1 MSQLM
6 AKSREIELF
15 AYRCDIKRRF
25 YVTAEQKVQNTK
37 RKMNR
42 VHIFRRIALALSMV
56 AAVLASSSCENG
68 FIFEGEGDCGT
79 YYRIRF
85 KYDYNIKFA
94 DAFTNEV
101 NSVAL
106 YVFDEND
113 VLVEE
118 VATTDKQ
125 ALSSGTFEIPLELE
139 PGKYTLMA
147 WGGLMDEESFDML
160 ADTQVGKTKREE
172 LQVRM
177 HRQYDEN
184 GKATVSEDLLP
195 LFHGSM
201 PLEVKDIPG
210 TFTETMSLMKN
221 TNVIRILLHE
231 ISGHDIDASKFI
243 FEINDD
249 NGLYD
254 WNNILLDDE
263 MITYI
268 AWHQSTGTADVDDND
283 VKAVT
288 SVSVA
293 LAELT
298 IGRMRAGD
306 SPVLHI
312 KDRETGKDVFRIP
325 VADYALLVKGNYR
338 HGMGDQEYLDRQDE
352 YTMTF
357 FLDEGEWL
365 SSVIYIN
372 SWRVVLN
379 NSELN

>member
-1 MSQLM
+1 
-6 AKSREIELF
+6 
-15 AYRCDIKRRF
+15 
-25 YVTAEQKVQNTK
+25 
-37 RKMNR
+37 
-42 VHIFRRIALALSMV
+42 MV
-56 AAVLASSSCENG
+56 AAALASSSCENG
-68 FIFEGEGDCGT
+68 LIFEGEGDCGI

-94 DAFTNEV
+94 DAFANEV

-113 VLVEE
+113 ILVEE
-118 VATTDKQ
+118 IATTDKD
-125 ALSSGTFEIPLELE
+125 ALSSGTFEIPIELE
-139 PGKYTLMA
+139 PGSYTLLA

-160 ADTQVGKTKREE
+160 ADTNTGVTKLED

-177 HRQYDEN
+177 HRQYED
-184 GKATVSEDLLP
+184 GKAKVSEDLLP
-195 LFHGSM
+195 LYHGSM
-201 PLEVKDIPG
+201 SLEVKDVPG
-210 TFTETMSLMKN
+210 TYTETMSLMKN
-221 TNVIRILLHE
+221 TNVIRVLLHE
-231 ISGHDIDASKFI
+231 ISGHDIDAEKFI

-249 NGLYD
+249 NGLYGWD
-254 WNNILLDDE
+254 NALLDDE
-263 MITYI
+263 MITYS
-268 AWHQSTGTADVDDND
+268 AWSQSTGTADMSDVE

-288 SVSVA
+288 SATVA

-312 KDRETGKDVFRIP
+312 KSRETGEDVFRIP

-338 HGMGDQEYLDRQDE
+338 EKMGDQEYLDRQDE

-357 FLDEGEWL
+357 FLDEGEWV

-379 NSELN
+379 NTELN

>member
-1 MSQLM
+1 
-6 AKSREIELF
+6 
-15 AYRCDIKRRF
+15 
-25 YVTAEQKVQNTK
+25 
-37 RKMNR
+37 
-42 VHIFRRIALALSMV
+42 MV
-56 AAVLASSSCENG
+56 AAALAASSCQDG

-85 KYDYNIKFA
+85 RYDYNIKFA
-94 DAFTNEV
+94 DAFAAEV
-101 NSVAL
+101 NSIAL

-118 VATTDKQ
+118 IATTDKK
-125 ALSSGTFEIPLELE
+125 ALSSGNFEIPLELL

-147 WGGLMDEESFDML
+147 WGGLMNEESFDML
-160 ADTQVGKTKREE
+160 ADTKIGVTRREE

-177 HRQYDEN
+177 HRQHDEY
-184 GKATVSEDLLP
+184 GKARVSEDLLP
-195 LFHGSM
+195 LYHGTM
-201 PLEVKDIPG
+201 PLEVKALPG
-210 TFTETMSLMKN
+210 TFTETMSLKKN

-231 ISGHDIDASKFI
+231 MSGHDVDADKFI
-243 FEINDD
+243 FEINDS

-254 WNNILLDDE
+254 CDNNLLDDE
-263 MITYI
+263 MITYS
-268 AWHQSTGTADVDDND
+268 AWHQSTGSADVDDTD

-312 KDRETGKDVFRIP
+312 KDRETGEDVFRIP
-325 VADYALLVKGNYR
+325 VADYALLVKGYYR
-338 HGMGDQEYLDRQDE
+338 QGMGDQEYLDRQDE

-357 FLDEGEWL
+357 FLDEGKWV

>member
-1 MSQLM
+1 
-6 AKSREIELF
+6 
-15 AYRCDIKRRF
+15 
-25 YVTAEQKVQNTK
+25 
-37 RKMNR
+37 MNR
-42 VHIFRRIALALSMV
+42 VHMIRKIFLALSMV
-56 AAVLASSSCENG
+56 AAMLAGSSCENG
-68 FIFEGEGDCGT
+68 LIFEGEGDCGV

-94 DAFTNEV
+94 DAFANEV

-113 VLVEE
+113 ILVEE
-118 VATTDKQ
+118 IAATDKE

-139 PGKYTLMA
+139 PGNYTLMA
-147 WGGLMDEESFDML
+147 WGGLMNEESFDML
-160 ADTQVGKTKREE
+160 AQAETGRTKLQE

-177 HRQYDEN
+177 HRQHDEN
-184 GKATVSEDLLP
+184 GRAKVSEDLLP
-195 LFHGSM
+195 LFHGTL
-201 PLEVKDIPG
+201 PLEVTAVPG
-210 TFTETMSLMKN
+210 TYTETMSLMKN

-231 ISGHDIDASKFI
+231 MSGHEIDADKFI

-254 WNNILLDDE
+254 WDNTLLEDE
-263 MITYI
+263 MITYS
-268 AWHQSTGTADVDDND
+268 AWHQQTGTADVEDSD

-298 IGRMRAGD
+298 IGRMRAGS

-312 KDRETGKDVFRIP
+312 RNRETGEDVFRIP

-338 HGMGDQEYLDRQDE
+338 KNMGDQEYLDRQDE

-357 FLDEGEWL
+357 FLDEGEWV

-379 NSELN
+379 DTGLN

>member
-1 MSQLM
+1 
-6 AKSREIELF
+6 
-15 AYRCDIKRRF
+15 
-25 YVTAEQKVQNTK
+25 
-37 RKMNR
+37 MNR
-42 VHIFRRIALALSMV
+42 VHIIRKMALALSLV
-56 AAVLASSSCENG
+56 AAMLAGSSCVNG
-68 FIFEGEGDCGT
+68 LIFEGEGDCGV

-94 DAFTNEV
+94 DAFANEV

-113 VLVEE
+113 VLLEE
-118 VATTDKQ
+118 IATTDKE

-147 WGGLMDEESFDML
+147 WGGLMDEESFDLL
-160 ADTQVGKTKREE
+160 ADTQVGKTKLQE
-172 LQVRM
+172 LQVKM

-184 GKATVSEDLLP
+184 GKARVSEDLLP
-195 LFHGSM
+195 LFHGTL
-201 PLEVKDIPG
+201 PLEVTARPG
-210 TFTETMSLMKN
+210 IYTETMSLMKN
-221 TNVIRILLHE
+221 TNVVRILLHE
-231 ISGHDIDASKFI
+231 MSGHDVDADKFI

-254 WNNILLDDE
+254 WDNTLLDDE
-263 MITYI
+263 MITYS
-268 AWHQSTGTADVDDND
+268 AWSQSTGSADIDEGD

-288 SVSVA
+288 QVNVA

-312 KDRETGKDVFRIP
+312 RNRETGEDVFRIP
-325 VADYALLVKGNYR
+325 VADYALLVKGHYR
-338 HGMGDQEYLDRQDE
+338 QGMGDQEYLDRQDE

-357 FLDEGEWL
+357 FLNEGEWL

-379 NSELN
+379 DTELN

>member
-1 MSQLM
+1 
-6 AKSREIELF
+6 
-15 AYRCDIKRRF
+15 
-25 YVTAEQKVQNTK
+25 
-37 RKMNR
+37 
-42 VHIFRRIALALSMV
+42 MV
-56 AAVLASSSCENG
+56 AALLASSSCQNG

-94 DAFTNEV
+94 DAFANEV
-101 NSVAL
+101 GSIAL

-113 VLVEE
+113 ILVEE
-118 VATTDKQ
+118 IATTDKDV
-125 ALSSGTFEIPLELE
+125 LSSGTFEIPLELE
-139 PGKYTLMA
+139 PGNYTLMA

-160 ADTQVGKTKREE
+160 ADTKVGVTKREE

-177 HRQYDEN
+177 HRQYDVN
-184 GKATVSEDLLP
+184 GTARVNEDLLP
-195 LFHGSM
+195 LFHGVM
-201 PLEVKDIPG
+201 PIEVKDIPG

-231 ISGHDIDASKFI
+231 ISGHDVDASQFI

-254 WNNILLDDE
+254 WDNTLLDDE
-263 MITYI
+263 MITYS
-268 AWHQSTGTADVDDND
+268 AWNQSTGSAEVEDSD
-283 VKAVT
+283 VKSVT

-312 KDRETGKDVFRIP
+312 KNRESGEDVFRIP
-325 VADYALLVKGNYR
+325 IADYALLVKGYYR
-338 HGMGDQEYLDRQDE
+338 EKMGDQEYLDRQDE

-357 FLDEGEWL
+357 FLDEGEWV

-379 NSELN
+379 NTELN

>member
-1 MSQLM
+1 M
-6 AKSREIELF
+6 
-15 AYRCDIKRRF
+15 
-25 YVTAEQKVQNTK
+25 
-37 RKMNR
+37 
-42 VHIFRRIALALSMV
+42 ALSMV
-56 AAVLASSSCENG
+56 AAALAASSCENG
-68 FIFEGEGDCGT
+68 LIFEGEGDCGV

-94 DAFTNEV
+94 DAFASEV

-113 VLVEE
+113 ILVEKI
-118 VATTDKQ
+118 AATDKE
-125 ALSSGTFEIPLELE
+125 ALSSGSFEIPIEIE
-139 PGKYTLMA
+139 PGNYTLMA
-147 WGGLMDEESFDML
+147 WGGLMNEESFELL
-160 ADTQVGKTKREE
+160 ADAKTGETRLEDMQVKMR
-172 LQVRM
+172 
-177 HRQYDEN
+177 RQYDEN
-184 GKATVSEDLLP
+184 GNAAVGEDLLP

-201 PLEVKDIPG
+201 PLCVTDAPG
-210 TFTETMSLMKN
+210 VYTETMSLMKN

-231 ISGHDIDASKFI
+231 ISGHDVDADAFI
-243 FEINDD
+243 FEIKDD
-249 NGLYD
+249 NGLYSWD
-254 WNNILLDDE
+254 NALLDDE
-263 MITYI
+263 MITYS
-268 AWHQSTGTADVDDND
+268 AWSQSTGTAEVEEIQS
-283 VKAVT
+283 KAVS

-312 KDRETGKDVFRIP
+312 RNRETGEDVFRIP

-338 HGMGDQEYLDRQDE
+338 ENMGDQEYLDRQDE

-357 FLDEGEWL
+357 FLDEGEWV

-379 NSELN
+379 NTELN

>member
-1 MSQLM
+1 
-6 AKSREIELF
+6 
-15 AYRCDIKRRF
+15 
-25 YVTAEQKVQNTK
+25 
-37 RKMNR
+37 MNR
-42 VHIFRRIALALSMV
+42 VHIFRRIVLALSMV
-56 AAVLASSSCENG
+56 AAALAASSCQDG

-85 KYDYNIKFA
+85 RYDYNIKFA
-94 DAFTNEV
+94 DAFAAEV
-101 NSVAL
+101 NSIAL

-113 VLVEE
+113 ILVEE
-118 VATTDKQ
+118 IATTDKK
-125 ALSSGTFEIPLELE
+125 ALSSGKFEIPLELE

-147 WGGLMDEESFDML
+147 WGGLMNEESFDML
-160 ADTQVGKTKREE
+160 ADTKVGVTKREE

-184 GKATVSEDLLP
+184 GEARVSEDLLP
-195 LFHGSM
+195 LYHGTMS
-201 PLEVKDIPG
+201 LEVKALPG
-210 TFTETMSLMKN
+210 TFTETMSLKKN

-231 ISGHDIDASKFI
+231 MSGHDVDADKFI
-243 FEINDD
+243 FEINDS

-254 WNNILLDDE
+254 CDNNLLDDE
-263 MITYI
+263 MITYS
-268 AWHQSTGTADVDDND
+268 AWHQSTGSADVDDMD

-312 KDRETGKDVFRIP
+312 KDRETGEDVFRIP
-325 VADYALLVKGNYR
+325 VADYALLVKGYYR
-338 HGMGDQEYLDRQDE
+338 QGMGDQEYLDRQDE

-357 FLDEGEWL
+357 FLDEGKWV

>member
-1 MSQLM
+1 
-6 AKSREIELF
+6 
-15 AYRCDIKRRF
+15 
-25 YVTAEQKVQNTK
+25 
-37 RKMNR
+37 MNR
-42 VHIFRRIALALSMV
+42 VHIIRRIVLALSMV
-56 AAVLASSSCENG
+56 AAALAASSCQDG

-85 KYDYNIKFA
+85 RYDYNIKFA
-94 DAFTNEV
+94 DAFAAEV
-101 NSVAL
+101 NSIAL

-113 VLVEE
+113 VLVDEI
-118 VATTDKQ
+118 ATTDKK
-125 ALSSGTFEIPLELE
+125 ALSSGNFEIPLELQ

-147 WGGLMDEESFDML
+147 WGGLMNEESFDML
-160 ADTQVGKTKREE
+160 ADTKVGVTRREE

-177 HRQYDEN
+177 HRQHDED
-184 GKATVSEDLLP
+184 GKARVSEDLLP
-195 LFHGSM
+195 LYHGTM
-201 PLEVKDIPG
+201 PLEVKALPG
-210 TFTETMSLMKN
+210 TFTETMSLKKN

-231 ISGHDIDASKFI
+231 MSGHDVDADKFI
-243 FEINDD
+243 FEINDS

-254 WNNILLDDE
+254 CDNNLLDDE
-263 MITYI
+263 MITYS
-268 AWHQSTGTADVDDND
+268 AWHQSTGSADVDDTD

-312 KDRETGKDVFRIP
+312 KDRETGEDVFRIP
-325 VADYALLVKGNYR
+325 VADYALLVKGYYR
-338 HGMGDQEYLDRQDE
+338 QGMGDQEYLDRQDE

-357 FLDEGEWL
+357 FLDEGKWV

>member
-1 MSQLM
+1 
-6 AKSREIELF
+6 
-15 AYRCDIKRRF
+15 
-25 YVTAEQKVQNTK
+25 
-37 RKMNR
+37 MNR

-118 VATTDKQ
+118 IATTDKQ
-125 ALSSGTFEIPLELE
+125 ALSSGSFEIPLELE
-139 PGKYTLMA
+139 PGRYTLMA

-160 ADTQVGKTKREE
+160 ADTQVGVTKREE

-184 GKATVSEDLLP
+184 GKATISEDLLP

-254 WNNILLDDE
+254 WDNTILDDE
-263 MITYI
+263 MITYS

-338 HGMGDQEYLDRQDE
+338 QGMGDQEYLDRQDE

-379 NSELN
+379 DTELN

>member
-1 MSQLM
+1 
-6 AKSREIELF
+6 
-15 AYRCDIKRRF
+15 
-25 YVTAEQKVQNTK
+25 
-37 RKMNR
+37 MNR
-42 VHIFRRIALALSMV
+42 VHIIRRIVLALSMV
-56 AAVLASSSCENG
+56 AAALAASSCQDG

-85 KYDYNIKFA
+85 RYDYNIKFA
-94 DAFTNEV
+94 DAFAAEV
-101 NSVAL
+101 NSIAL

-118 VATTDKQ
+118 IATTDKK
-125 ALSSGTFEIPLELE
+125 ALSSGNFEIPLELQ

-147 WGGLMDEESFDML
+147 WGGLMNEESFDML
-160 ADTQVGKTKREE
+160 ADTKVGVTRREE

-177 HRQYDEN
+177 HRQHDED
-184 GKATVSEDLLP
+184 GKARVSEDLLP
-195 LFHGSM
+195 LYHGTM
-201 PLEVKDIPG
+201 PLEVKALPG
-210 TFTETMSLMKN
+210 TFTETMSLKKN

-231 ISGHDIDASKFI
+231 MSGHDVDADKFI
-243 FEINDD
+243 FEINDS

-254 WNNILLDDE
+254 CDNNLLDDE
-263 MITYI
+263 MITYS
-268 AWHQSTGTADVDDND
+268 AWHQSTGSADVDDTD

-312 KDRETGKDVFRIP
+312 KDRETGEDVFCIP
-325 VADYALLVKGNYR
+325 VADYALLVKGYYR
-338 HGMGDQEYLDRQDE
+338 QGMGDQEYLDRQDE

-357 FLDEGEWL
+357 FLDEGKWV

-379 NSELN
+379 DSELN

>member
-1 MSQLM
+1 
-6 AKSREIELF
+6 
-15 AYRCDIKRRF
+15 
-25 YVTAEQKVQNTK
+25 
-37 RKMNR
+37 
-42 VHIFRRIALALSMV
+42 MV
-56 AAVLASSSCENG
+56 AAALAASSCQNG

-85 KYDYNIKFA
+85 RYDYNIKFA
-94 DAFTNEV
+94 DAFAAEV
-101 NSVAL
+101 NSIAL

-118 VATTDKQ
+118 IATTDKK
-125 ALSSGTFEIPLELE
+125 ALSSGNFEIPLELQ

-147 WGGLMDEESFDML
+147 WGGLMNEESFDML
-160 ADTQVGKTKREE
+160 ADTKVGVTRREE

-177 HRQYDEN
+177 HRQHDED
-184 GKATVSEDLLP
+184 GKARVSEDLLP
-195 LFHGSM
+195 LYHGTM
-201 PLEVKDIPG
+201 PLEVKALPG
-210 TFTETMSLMKN
+210 TFTETLSLKKN

-231 ISGHDIDASKFI
+231 MSGHDVDADKFV
-243 FEINDD
+243 FEINDS

-254 WNNILLDDE
+254 CDNNLLDDE
-263 MITYI
+263 MITYS
-268 AWHQSTGTADVDDND
+268 AWHQSTGSADVDDTD

-312 KDRETGKDVFRIP
+312 KDRETGEDVFRIP
-325 VADYALLVKGNYR
+325 VADYALLVKGYYR
-338 HGMGDQEYLDRQDE
+338 QGMGDQEYLDRQDE

-357 FLDEGEWL
+357 FLDEGKWV

>member
-1 MSQLM
+1 
-6 AKSREIELF
+6 
-15 AYRCDIKRRF
+15 
-25 YVTAEQKVQNTK
+25 
-37 RKMNR
+37 MNR
-42 VHIFRRIALALSMV
+42 VQIFRRVLMALSMV
-56 AAVLASSSCENG
+56 AAVLATSSCENG
-68 FIFEGEGDCGT
+68 VIFEGEGDCGI

-85 KYDYNIKFA
+85 RYDYNIKFA
-94 DAFTNEV
+94 DAFAYEV
-101 NSVAL
+101 NSIAL

-113 VLVEE
+113 ILVEE
-118 VATTDKQ
+118 IATTDKKT
-125 ALSSGTFEIPLELE
+125 LSSGNFEIPLELQ

-147 WGGLMDEESFDML
+147 WGGLMNEESFDLL
-160 ADTQVGKTKREE
+160 ADTKVGVTRREE

-184 GKATVSEDLLP
+184 GNARVSEDLLP
-195 LFHGSM
+195 LFHGTM
-201 PLEVKDIPG
+201 PLEVTGMPG

-231 ISGHDIDASKFI
+231 MSGHDVDADKFI
-243 FEINDD
+243 FEINDS

-254 WNNILLDDE
+254 CDNNLLDDE
-263 MITYI
+263 MITYS
-268 AWHQSTGTADVDDND
+268 AWHQSTGSADVDDAD

-298 IGRMRAGD
+298 IGRMRAGE

-312 KDRETGKDVFRIP
+312 RNRETGEDVFRIP

-338 HGMGDQEYLDRQDE
+338 QGMGDQEYLDRQDE

-357 FLDEGEWL
+357 FLDEGEWV

>member
-1 MSQLM
+1 
-6 AKSREIELF
+6 
-15 AYRCDIKRRF
+15 
-25 YVTAEQKVQNTK
+25 
-37 RKMNR
+37 
-42 VHIFRRIALALSMV
+42 MV
-56 AAVLASSSCENG
+56 AALLASSSCQNG

-94 DAFTNEV
+94 DAFANEV
-101 NSVAL
+101 GSIAL

-113 VLVEE
+113 ILVEE
-118 VATTDKQ
+118 IATTDKDV
-125 ALSSGTFEIPLELE
+125 LSSGTFEIPLELE
-139 PGKYTLMA
+139 PGNYTLMA

-160 ADTQVGKTKREE
+160 ADTKVGVTKREE

-177 HRQYDEN
+177 HRQYDVN
-184 GKATVSEDLLP
+184 GTARVNEDLLP
-195 LFHGSM
+195 LFHGVM
-201 PLEVKDIPG
+201 PIEVKDIPG

-231 ISGHDIDASKFI
+231 ISGHDVDASQFI

-254 WNNILLDDE
+254 WDNTLLDDE
-263 MITYI
+263 MITYS
-268 AWHQSTGTADVDDND
+268 AWNQSTGSAEVEDSD
-283 VKAVT
+283 VKSVT
-288 SVSVA
+288 SVSAA

-312 KDRETGKDVFRIP
+312 KNRESGEDVFRIP
-325 VADYALLVKGNYR
+325 IADYALLVKGYCR
-338 HGMGDQEYLDRQDE
+338 EKMGDQEYLDRQDE

-357 FLDEGEWL
+357 FLDEGEWV

-379 NSELN
+379 NTELN

>member
-1 MSQLM
+1 MVVAM
-6 AKSREIELF
+6 
-15 AYRCDIKRRF
+15 
-25 YVTAEQKVQNTK
+25 
-37 RKMNR
+37 
-42 VHIFRRIALALSMV
+42 LA
-56 AAVLASSSCENG
+56 ASSCKDG
-68 FIFEGEGDCGT
+68 LIFDGEGDCGI

-94 DAFTNEV
+94 DAFANEV

-106 YVFDEND
+106 YVFDENG
-113 VLVEE
+113 VLVEKI
-118 VATTDKQ
+118 AATDKEV
-125 ALSSGTFEIPLELE
+125 LSSETFEIPIEIA
-139 PGKYTLMA
+139 PGNYTLMA

-201 PLEVKDIPG
+201 PLEVKDLPG

-231 ISGHDIDASKFI
+231 ISGHNIDASKFI

-254 WNNILLDDE
+254 WDNTILDDE
-263 MITYI
+263 LITYS
-268 AWHQSTGTADVDDND
+268 AWHQSTGSADVDDTD

-312 KDRETGKDVFRIP
+312 KDRETGEDVFRIP

-338 HGMGDQEYLDRQDE
+338 QGMGDQEYLDRQDE

-357 FLDEGEWL
+357 FLDEGEWV

>member
-1 MSQLM
+1 
-6 AKSREIELF
+6 
-15 AYRCDIKRRF
+15 
-25 YVTAEQKVQNTK
+25 
-37 RKMNR
+37 MNR
-42 VHIFRRIALALSMV
+42 VHIIRRIVLALSMV
-56 AAVLASSSCENG
+56 AAALAASSCQNG

-85 KYDYNIKFA
+85 RYDYNIKFA
-94 DAFTNEV
+94 DAFAAEV
-101 NSVAL
+101 NSIAL

-118 VATTDKQ
+118 IATTDKK
-125 ALSSGTFEIPLELE
+125 ALSSGNFEIPLELQ

-147 WGGLMDEESFDML
+147 WGGLMNEESFDML
-160 ADTQVGKTKREE
+160 ADTKVGVTRREE

-177 HRQYDEN
+177 HRQHDED
-184 GKATVSEDLLP
+184 GKARVSEDLLP
-195 LFHGSM
+195 LYHGTM
-201 PLEVKDIPG
+201 PLEVKALPG
-210 TFTETMSLMKN
+210 TFTETMSLKKN

-231 ISGHDIDASKFI
+231 MSGHDVDADKFI
-243 FEINDD
+243 FEINDS

-254 WNNILLDDE
+254 CDNNLLDDE
-263 MITYI
+263 MITYS
-268 AWHQSTGTADVDDND
+268 AWHQSTGSADVDDTD

-312 KDRETGKDVFRIP
+312 KDRETGEDVFRIP
-325 VADYALLVKGNYR
+325 VADYALLVKGYYR
-338 HGMGDQEYLDRQDE
+338 QGMGDQEYLDRQDE

-357 FLDEGEWL
+357 FLDEGKWV

>member
-1 MSQLM
+1 
-6 AKSREIELF
+6 
-15 AYRCDIKRRF
+15 
-25 YVTAEQKVQNTK
+25 
-37 RKMNR
+37 MNR
-42 VHIFRRIALALSMV
+42 VHIIRRIVLALSMV
-56 AAVLASSSCENG
+56 AAALAASSCQNG

-85 KYDYNIKFA
+85 RYDYNIKFA
-94 DAFTNEV
+94 DAFAAEV
-101 NSVAL
+101 NSIAL

-118 VATTDKQ
+118 IATIDKK
-125 ALSSGTFEIPLELE
+125 ALSSGNFEIPLELQ

-147 WGGLMDEESFDML
+147 WGGLMNEESFDML
-160 ADTQVGKTKREE
+160 ADTKVGVTRRKE

-177 HRQYDEN
+177 HRQHDED
-184 GKATVSEDLLP
+184 GKARVSEDLLP
-195 LFHGSM
+195 LYHGTM
-201 PLEVKDIPG
+201 PLEVKALPG
-210 TFTETMSLMKN
+210 TFTETMSLKKN

-231 ISGHDIDASKFI
+231 MSGHDVDADKFI
-243 FEINDD
+243 FEINDS

-254 WNNILLDDE
+254 CDNNLLDDE
-263 MITYI
+263 MITYS
-268 AWHQSTGTADVDDND
+268 AWHQSTGSADVDDTD

-312 KDRETGKDVFRIP
+312 KDRETGEDVFRIP
-325 VADYALLVKGNYR
+325 VADYALLVKGYYR
-338 HGMGDQEYLDRQDE
+338 QGMGDQEYLDRQDE

-357 FLDEGEWL
+357 FLDEGKWV

>member
-1 MSQLM
+1 M
-6 AKSREIELF
+6 
-15 AYRCDIKRRF
+15 
-25 YVTAEQKVQNTK
+25 
-37 RKMNR
+37 
-42 VHIFRRIALALSMV
+42 LA
-56 AAVLASSSCENG
+56 ASSCQNG

-94 DAFTNEV
+94 DAFAHEV
-101 NSVAL
+101 NSIAL

-113 VLVEE
+113 ILVEE
-118 VATTDKQ
+118 IATTDKK
-125 ALSSGTFEIPLELE
+125 ALSSGNFEIPLELE
-139 PGKYTLMA
+139 PGRYTLMA
-147 WGGLMDEESFDML
+147 WGGLMNEESFDLL
-160 ADTQVGKTKREE
+160 ADTKVGVTRREE

-177 HRQYDEN
+177 HRQHDEDGN
-184 GKATVSEDLLP
+184 ARVSEDLLP
-195 LFHGSM
+195 LFHGTM
-201 PLEVKDIPG
+201 PLEVKALPG
-210 TFTETMSLMKN
+210 TFTETMSLKKN

-231 ISGHDIDASKFI
+231 MSGHDVDADKFI
-243 FEINDD
+243 FEINDS

-254 WNNILLDDE
+254 HDNTLLDDE
-263 MITYI
+263 MITYS
-268 AWHQSTGTADVDDND
+268 AWHQSTGSADVDDAD

-298 IGRMRAGD
+298 IGRMRAGE

-312 KDRETGKDVFRIP
+312 RNRETGEDVFRIP

-338 HGMGDQEYLDRQDE
+338 QGMGDQEYLDRQDE

-357 FLDEGEWL
+357 FLDEGEWV